1 MRKAQDTPLFRR
13 RSTGNVGGE
22 ENDDEGRAN
31 EERSSTSDRSKPL
44 LRSASA
50 SLRRSSDGEIS
61 GSFKLSNAT
70 RQLLEKMDEM
80 QVHEARRQLVKR
92 QSTRQLIRLQ
102 SFRANSNTSIE
113 CSTGSTSNFSANAS
127 TASAPKRGSLMTS
140 PSIRHQTT
148 DDKNRGKDG
157 LMTAKNLSIRRRIT
171 VSDRTEEKKATDVTP
186 GRTLSR
192 SLQTSDCY
200 DFSDEDADDESI
212 GDIDASN
219 NIRRLGSTATSIG
232 TFARG
237 IIDMTSFCESVGG
250 DEEVAHIDASRSP
263 GASSA
268 SDDSYRSERI
278 EKKSRIMDALHEEE
292 VDDEQ
297 PPSDLSDGVI
307 GRIASPTRRRRAALA
322 PGNPGGSRQRG
333 QWRPLSSSQSED
345 PGPEHPSQGVP
356 SRGGGNLAASI
367 GGWFSKAVSH
377 VSEAFAPEAE
387 VAPPRRQLDGRAY
400 FRKGRRKAEKCEFLK
415 A

>member
-1 MRKAQDTPLFRR
+1 
-13 RSTGNVGGE
+13 
-22 ENDDEGRAN
+22 
-31 EERSSTSDRSKPL
+31 
-44 LRSASA
+44 
-50 SLRRSSDGEIS
+50 
-61 GSFKLSNAT
+61 
-70 RQLLEKMDEM
+70 
-80 QVHEARRQLVKR
+80 
-92 QSTRQLIRLQ
+92 
-102 SFRANSNTSIE
+102 
-113 CSTGSTSNFSANAS
+113 
-127 TASAPKRGSLMTS
+127 
-140 PSIRHQTT
+140 
-148 DDKNRGKDG
+148 
-157 LMTAKNLSIRRRIT
+157 MTAKNLSIRRRIT

-307 GRIASPTRRRRAALA
+307 GRIASPTRRRRAALV

-367 GGWFSKAVSH
+367 GGWFNKAVSQ